1 MKSSYSLDNGT
12 CVEVA
17 FQRSSH
23 CSDNACVEVGF
34 RKSSHCDT
42 YGDACVEV
50 AVGAEVLVRD
60 SKNPDGPVLTFSPEE
75 WSAFLAGVR
84 SNEFDL

>member
-1 MKSSYSLDNGT
+1 MKSSRCDSNT

-17 FQRSSH
+17 FRRSSQ
-23 CSDNACVEVGF
+23 
-34 RKSSHCDT
+34 CDT

-50 AVGAEVLVRD
+50 AVGDVVLVRD
-60 SKNPDGPVLTFSPEE
+60 SKNPDGPVLSFDASE